1 MKRRSPMTSDKD
13 KSMRGGTQTGSS
25 AQTGPYRGR
34 IGDLDL
40 LFATEED
47 FRKADRVFREFTS
60 HAAKSSSETGVEGPQ
75 NDSFRQRLQLD
86 ENRVTMFLGIQSA
99 KPAKPRTRRYP
110 TRFLVPIL
118 RELGFRVAQVYVDCI
133 DLLVEG
139 VRELRRLQMVA
150 HDISVLG
157 ILRCELEIVTDQIP
171 EQKVEQWRGGV
182 WVGLG
187 KRKVTGAMGYQVA
200 DAPVR
205 SGGGNKCRRNA
216 PHEV

>member
-1 MKRRSPMTSDKD
+1 MTSDKD

-40 LFATEED
+40 LFASEED

-60 HAAKSSSETGVEGPQ
+60 HAAKSSSETGVEGSQ
-75 NDSFRQRLQLD
+75 NDSLRQLLQLD
-86 ENRVTMFLGIQSA
+86 ENWVSMFLGIQSA
-99 KPAKPRTRRYP
+99 KSAKPRTRRYP

-157 ILRCELEIVTDQIP
+157 ILRCELEIVTDEIS
-171 EQKVEQWRGGV
+171 EQMDDQWRVEVVFVRGDR
-182 WVGLG
+182 
-187 KRKVTGAMGYQVA
+187 KRTRAADYQWA
-200 DAPVR
+200 ANEIR
-205 SGGGNKCRRNA
+205 SWAKEHRLIVEDGQ
-216 PHEV
+216 